1 MPKLSQI
8 RLSALCSWK
17 TLKKLHRVL
26 LLTSPQRQLN
36 KSAMRR
42 FLEMRTKKKE
52 RNISERGGGEGE
64 KKSEGERERGKH
76 GTAWSV
82 HTHTHRMQEGA
93 TTTFSL
99 SFLLALNATLMEK
112 QNRVESLQW
121 WWHSPTKS
129 RTCTRASTVQHSPV
143 QAAEQSR
150 AVTHTSPAAVFQ
162 SVYAKICQPCNK
174 FGKNETKVK
183 ANFFTMK
190 NTVKVIKKTFLTN
203 CLVYYT
209 VKTNS
214 KERFMKWNIKIII
227 ERSSVSHETLMR

>member
-1 MPKLSQI
+1 
-8 RLSALCSWK
+8 
-17 TLKKLHRVL
+17 
-26 LLTSPQRQLN
+26 
-36 KSAMRR
+36 
-42 FLEMRTKKKE
+42 
-52 RNISERGGGEGE
+52 
-64 KKSEGERERGKH
+64 
-76 GTAWSV
+76 
-82 HTHTHRMQEGA
+82 MQEGA

-162 SVYAKICQPCNK
+162 SVYAKIFQPCNK

-227 ERSSVSHETLMR
+227 ERSSVSHETLMQWPPKHFLQINWKIPYLLSSQKCYNLIFLKAVKNENWNPDITLDF